1 MYLSDFL
8 YIVPEITV
16 LGSALALLVLG
27 MFTSER
33 RVRSMSLISV
43 AIAAVLA
50 CKELIYFSGEEVS
63 LFGGFV
69 VRTAHTCLARAVVA
83 VSGLFAFLLFFFAK
97 RSYRYEFAVLMLFAF
112 LGTLTLVEAHH
123 FLSFYLSFELIGFA
137 SYILVCFNRSS
148 IKASEAAIKFFVLG
162 ALSSCIMLYGI
173 SLVYGY
179 ASEFSL
185 GVVSKVL
192 GGEESLGATFGCA
205 LVLVGLLFKLGAV
218 PFHMWIPD
226 TYEGAPTVAVVFFT
240 IVTKTAMVLAFAGL
254 MQGVVIP
261 TTGFVWSMLLMAALS
276 MVVGEFSA
284 MQQKNIKRLFAYANI
299 GHIGYVLAGMSTGV
313 VTFKPV
319 LFYVV
324 TYLLINV
331 WIFTVLLR
339 YDDEGFE
346 ITDVA
351 GLAARNPFLAFTF
364 VAALLASAGLPPF
377 SGFFAKYTLLKAI
390 AGVDAF
396 GVPTLVCVVFLCL
409 TSIIPCFYCFR
420 IAKVVYFDVPTGEH
434 SATSR
439 NVGLSIMAFVAVTL
453 SLVVVLLRER
463 II

>member
-1 MYLSDFL
+1 MSDFL
-8 YIVPEITV
+8 YIVPEIIV

-27 MFTSER
+27 MFNSER
-33 RVRSMSLISV
+33 RVRSISLVSV
-43 AIAAVLA
+43 AVAAVLA

-69 VRTAHTCLARAVVA
+69 VRTAHTCLARAIVA
-83 VSGLFAFLLFFFAK
+83 VSGLFAFLLFSFAK

-185 GVVSKVL
+185 DVVSNVL
-192 GGEESLGATFGCA
+192 GGGESLGATFGCA

-240 IVTKTAMVLAFAGL
+240 IVTKTAMILAFTGL
-254 MQGVVIP
+254 MQDVVMP

-299 GHIGYVLAGMSTGV
+299 GHIGYVLAGMSTGYV

-346 ITDVA
+346 ITDVS
-351 GLAARNPFLAFTF
+351 GLATKNPFLAFAF
-364 VAALLASAGLPPF
+364 VTAMFASAGLPPF

-396 GVPTLVCVVFLCL
+396 GVPTLACVVFLCL

-420 IAKVVYFDVPTGEH
+420 IAKVVYFDVPTGEYPVIR
-434 SATSR
+434 R
-439 NVGLSIMAFVAVTL
+439 NVALSVMTFVAVIL